1 MASVDWLKA
10 TTQKAGAMIKHNG
23 KEERIKNNHSNTDID
38 TSKSHLNFYIGADD
52 YAPMLEKVKAR
63 IKEVDELY
71 PPKRN
76 LGAKRI
82 TCIMLETPV
91 PQAIEEQGRAKE
103 FLEETH
109 KVIEDFFGAEN
120 VGGTVC
126 HFDEQH
132 KYPNKDCKEQK
143 SLIHAH
149 TLCCAYAE
157 WTEKKKNKQTG
168 EITTIERKGI
178 NGKNCETL
186 ARLHAL
192 NDKMQEMCLERFGVS
207 FNTGETPQRKSV
219 ERLKNESELREEE
232 FKLKKSITN
241 LETEREEIKNNILE
255 YEEPTPKKLIE
266 SNKAYQERI
275 KPYQQLQL
283 AKELTDKQQ
292 QLQAELTAREQA
304 LHQNELEYEKK
315 KKSLEKE
322 LQQAYD
328 KGYAVGCDTGKIKG
342 QTEQQK
348 EDKAK
353 IEELEKTIEKQNK
366 QIQEM
371 NYDFDVINDYLKEN
385 NLNFDNVD
393 DVIDYQKE
401 KNWKN
406 FD

>member
-91 PQAIEEQGRAKE
+91 PQAIEEQGRVKE

-157 WTEKKKNKQTG
+157 WTEKKKNKETN
-168 EITTIERKGI
+168 EVTTVERKGI

-192 NDKMQEMCLERFGVS
+192 NDKMQKMCLDKFGIS

-219 ERLKNESELREEE
+219 ERLKNESALKEEE

-255 YEEPTPKKLIE
+255 YEEPIPKKLIE

-283 AKELTDKQQ
+283 AKELTEKQQ

-304 LHQNELEYEKK
+304 LHQNELDYEKK

-328 KGYAVGCDTGKIKG
+328 NGYSVGYDTGKSRGKA
-342 QTEQQK
+342 EQS
-348 EDKAK
+348 KADRQEVESLK
-353 IEELEKTIEKQNK
+353 KQITDLNK
-366 QIQEM
+366 QIADINN
-371 NYDFDVINDYLKEN
+371 NYVDLKEFCDSVEFEN
-385 NLNFDNVD
+385 GTTVLEQFEEL
-393 DVIDYQKE
+393 KE
-401 KNWKN
+401 EIEY
-406 FD
+406 